1 MFNFLYMNK
10 LLFVILLFIIA
21 LTSCDGRN
29 RKYKTNA
36 EVLKENKLLES
47 FTEAIKFVPE
57 TYTEI
62 KTDTIL
68 SNGFE
73 VKIKYHSLESDFV
86 LETRKSKHDSI
97 IKIHHKNFEAE
108 LLVLK
113 NKTIINKSLINKKFF
128 YEFENA
134 TFWAHAIMQFIWI
147 DYHASNEN
155 MLYLNTSFCI
165 PNTDECKDFTLK
177 INEQGV
183 IQIEEIT
190 IFSNT
195 I

>member
-1 MFNFLYMNK
+1 MNR
-10 LLFVILLFIIA
+10 LLFFILISALA
-21 LTSCDGRN
+21 LTSCDGRQ

-36 EVLKENKLLES
+36 EVLKENKLLKS
-47 FTEAIKFVPE
+47 FTEKIKFVPE

-62 KTDTIL
+62 ITDTIL

-73 VKIKYHSLESDFV
+73 VKITYHSLESDFV
-86 LETRKSKHDSI
+86 LETIKSKNDSRTR
-97 IKIHHKNFEAE
+97 IHHKNFEAQ
-108 LLVLK
+108 LQVFK
-113 NKTIINKSLINKKFF
+113 NNTIINKSLISKKLF
-128 YEFENA
+128 YEFESA
-134 TFWAHAIMQFIWI
+134 AFWANAIMQFLWI
-147 DYHASNEN
+147 DYDASYKN

-183 IQIEEIT
+183 IQIEEII
-190 IFSNT
+190 IFPNT